1 MQPVDLIVE
10 REHLP
15 EALHAFLRH
24 DKAAYDD
31 CVKALRRD
39 LLSEH
44 RAGVEEKIARWIEV
58 TRIARACNT
67 RLVQFYM
74 QAKLLYR
81 DGYFEAAIMMCRSA
95 AELICHELLQTVEH
109 PFGDADKIARE
120 NFRKLAR
127 YLHKRTS
134 ALSKR
139 HYELLNAVF
148 TTGNSYV
155 HPQRGTVAAS
165 GRGRQPAA
173 TRRMHLRAVCHAASA
188 ANPTSANAAHAKSTA
203 RPDEYEVNGQCACC
217 QNREGSVIE
226 AWPSKSRLNANWSR
240 CSTIADAENP
250 PWGGR
255 AHARSLRY
263 FAHEKHPLRTH
274 WPATGL
280 YGLRHAGAR
289 ARAHV
294 SPARPE

>member
-109 PFGDADKIARE
+109 PFGDADHAAHVEQRLARLIANGRASIWRRGQDRARE
-120 NFRKLAR
+120 LSQAGALLAQTHQR
-127 YLHKRTS
+127 AEQASLRTIERS
-134 ALSKR
+134 VHHRQQLRAPPK
-139 HYELLNAVF
+139 
-148 TTGNSYV
+148 GNSRRV
-155 HPQRGTVAAS
+155 GTRSPTCCNSANASTGCMPCRKRRKPNQRQRSPRQEHGAS
-165 GRGRQPAA
+165 GRVRSQWPVRLLPKP
-173 TRRMHLRAVCHAASA
+173 RRIS
-188 ANPTSANAAHAKSTA
+188 
-203 RPDEYEVNGQCACC
+203 D
-217 QNREGSVIE
+217 
-226 AWPSKSRLNANWSR
+226 
-240 CSTIADAENP
+240 
-250 PWGGR
+250 
-255 AHARSLRY
+255 
-263 FAHEKHPLRTH
+263 
-274 WPATGL
+274 
-280 YGLRHAGAR
+280 
-289 ARAHV
+289 
-294 SPARPE
+294 